1 MTKPKFFFIRQEML
15 RVCAFYNKF
24 SILGPFD
31 LSEWVLDGQA
41 LPGTRS
47 GPAHWRMDF
56 FPIFFLRRLSCG
68 VSQLLEGAGWVQLT
82 FGAKRTSIMFIP
94 QAKVVPLEVV
104 SGSQCEMS

>member
-1 MTKPKFFFIRQEML
+1 MDRP
-15 RVCAFYNKF
+15 
-24 SILGPFD
+24 S
-31 LSEWVLDGQA
+31 
-41 LPGTRS
+41 PGTRS
-47 GPAHWRMDF
+47 GSARWRMDF
-56 FPIFFLRRLSCG
+56 FRFFFLRRLSCG